1 MRDRIKKD
9 SQLLIRLS
17 EDLMYKFKIA
27 LAIKNETA
35 QAAVQQAVENY
46 INAAGCDNLLS
57 DKKLIARMDFKGC
70 WRDRLVGIV
79 RYFKL

>member
-35 QAAVQQAVENY
+35 QAAVQQAVKNY
-46 INAAGCDNLLS
+46 ISAAGVENLLS
-57 DKKLIARMDFKGC
+57 EKKADH
-70 WRDRLVGIV
+70 
-79 RYFKL
+79 

>member
-1 MRDRIKKD
+1 MVIVMRDRIKKD

-46 INAAGCDNLLS
+46 ISAAGVDNLLS
-57 DKKLIARMDFKGC
+57 DKKTDH
-70 WRDRLVGIV
+70 
-79 RYFKL
+79 

>member
-1 MRDRIKKD
+1 
-9 SQLLIRLS
+9 
-17 EDLMYKFKIA
+17 MYKFKIA

-57 DKKLIARMDFKGC
+57 DKKT
-70 WRDRLVGIV
+70 DR
-79 RYFKL
+79 

>member
-17 EDLMYKFKIA
+17 DDLMYKFKIA
-27 LAIKNETA
+27 LAVKNETA

-57 DKKLIARMDFKGC
+57 DKKT
-70 WRDRLVGIV
+70 DR
-79 RYFKL
+79 